1 MGQKTEARHSD
12 LAAKTKLAAAE
23 RRRNRGGSSEPEARA
38 SCARRKMKT
47 VRGSTCGTGASRL
60 SKETKTKHRKPIQ
73 EKTNPADA
81 HEQQSSDLKN

>member
-1 MGQKTEARHSD
+1 
-12 LAAKTKLAAAE
+12 
-23 RRRNRGGSSEPEARA
+23 
-38 SCARRKMKT
+38 MKT